1 MFEPKPHRNRRH
13 ADGIG
18 EPLWTLGKG
27 PKRLSCEPF
36 DNGVHGAEYRLL
48 VDGEVY
54 ASRRFGNLDLAVVGV
69 EDIRRQL
76 EHDGWIEV
84 QRA

>member
-1 MFEPKPHRNRRH
+1 MFEPKSHRNRRH

-18 EPLWTLGKG
+18 EPLWTLGK
-27 PKRLSCEPF
+27 
-36 DNGVHGAEYRLL
+36 
-48 VDGEVY
+48 
-54 ASRRFGNLDLAVVGV
+54 